1 MWPDTKPKK
10 FIIWGHEHYTHTHSY
25 IHYGYFK
32 AAESLGWDVQWLKN
46 TKENALNL
54 GNTDE
59 YLFFT
64 ESSVDSFIPVNSKA
78 FYILHNCDMNKY
90 FEIPLKNKLVIQVF
104 TKDVYSRNIKQVKN
118 NLFEFWQEDINTLY
132 MPWATDILPNE
143 INENINNLKIQNNN
157 NKSLFIGSYW
167 GGQYGN
173 NNEIDLFKIGCQ
185 KNNIEF
191 NVLSQIEQTQSIKL
205 IQNVF
210 VAPTIVGKWQKNKG
224 YIPCRIFKNV
234 SYGQLGITN
243 SKEAYEVIN
252 KLGVYNSNESE
263 LIKDA
268 LEKNNDI
275 ELRKQAMEFVRDN
288 HTYLNRI
295 SSLEYIFKLKQTL

>member
-1 MWPDTKPKK
+1 
-10 FIIWGHEHYTHTHSY
+10 
-25 IHYGYFK
+25 
-32 AAESLGWDVQWLKN
+32 
-46 TKENALNL
+46 
-54 GNTDE
+54 
-59 YLFFT
+59 
-64 ESSVDSFIPVNSKA
+64 
-78 FYILHNCDMNKY
+78 MNKY
-90 FEIPLKNKLVIQVF
+90 SEISLKNKLVIQVF

-118 NLFEFWQEDINTLY
+118 NLFEFWQEDNNTLY

-143 INENINNLKIQNNN
+143 INENINNLKIQKN
-157 NKSLFIGSYW
+157 NKALFIGSYW

-191 NVLSQIEQTQSIKL
+191 NILSQIEQTQSIKL

-210 VAPTIVGKWQKNKG
+210 VAPTIVGKWQKNQG

>member
-59 YLFFT
+59 YVFFT
-64 ESSVDSFIPVNSKA
+64 ESSVDSFIPINSKA

-90 FEIPLKNKLVIQVF
+90 SEISLKNKLVIQVF

-118 NLFEFWQEDINTLY
+118 NLFEFWQEDNNTLY

-143 INENINNLKIQNNN
+143 INENINNLKIQKN
-157 NKSLFIGSYW
+157 NKALFIGSYW

-210 VAPTIVGKWQKNKG
+210 VAPTIVGKWQKNQG

-295 SSLEYIFKLKQTL
+295 SSLEYIFKVKQTS

>member
-59 YLFFT
+59 YVFFT
-64 ESSVDSFIPVNSKA
+64 ESSVDSFIPINSKA

-90 FEIPLKNKLVIQVF
+90 SEISLKNKLVIQVF

-118 NLFEFWQEDINTLY
+118 NLFEFWQEDNNTLY

-143 INENINNLKIQNNN
+143 INENIYNLKIQKN
-157 NKSLFIGSYW
+157 NKALFIGSYW

-210 VAPTIVGKWQKNKG
+210 VAPTIVGKWQKNQG

-295 SSLEYIFKLKQTL
+295 SSLEYIFKVKQTS

>member
-1 MWPDTKPKK
+1 MWPETKPKK

-32 AAESLGWDVQWLKN
+32 AAECLGWDVQWLKN

-64 ESSVDSFIPVNSKA
+64 ESSVDSFIPINSKA

-90 FEIPLKNKLVIQVF
+90 SVIPEKNKLIIQVF

-118 NLFEFWQEDINTLY
+118 NLFEFWQEDNNTLY

-143 INENINNLKIQNNN
+143 INENIKNLKIQNNN
-157 NKSLFIGSYW
+157 KALFIGSYW

-191 NVLSQIEQTQSIKL
+191 NILSQIEQTQSIKL

-210 VAPTIVGKWQKNKG
+210 VAPTIVGNWQKNQG

-263 LIKDA
+263 LIKDS